1 MICIFWICMEEA
13 FEERRVCHQSPMAC
27 SWTSWSHPS
36 KGQQILAEVYIHHVL
51 QPFHILYE
59 QVHRSG
65 HGKGFVLDR
74 GRAFLLILCCINV
87 FCMRR
92 TSLSYYY
99 FGCKSSLVI
108 ELLICKKRNYG
119 VCSFTTYYG
128 KAFQGVGRSYN
139 CHPL

>member
-1 MICIFWICMEEA
+1 MKKEGFVIKVRWPAAE
-13 FEERRVCHQSPMAC
+13 
-27 SWTSWSHPS
+27 HPDLTLQRANRYLQKS
-36 KGQQILAEVYIHHVL
+36 ISTDVL

-99 FGCKSSLVI
+99 YGCKSSLVI
-108 ELLICKKRNYG
+108 ELLIRKKRNYG

-128 KAFQGVGRSYN
+128 KAFQGLGRSYN